1 MRKFI
6 REEEFR
12 EKMQSTVLP
21 YLAARREAL
30 EIMAGDGNKLY
41 TAHHPADA
49 PRGTVVMLHGFSENG
64 EKYREF
70 MYYLLR
76 EGLSVLTFDQRGH
89 GRSHRSAEAKVT
101 HIDRFSQYVADLEAV
116 LGAWGEKLK
125 APLYLF
131 AHSMGGAVA
140 ILYMQKHP
148 NVFQKAVLSAPM
160 VDLQYRG
167 VTRAAAI
174 LACRFCALTGRAK
187 KPVFIAKKDQGN
199 EPFKGSLA
207 LSPERFCYL
216 REQRE
221 SDPLLSGGAPSYAWS
236 LGALGVRKAILK
248 KGAPERIT
256 APVLILA
263 AEHERLVSSEGQEL
277 LAARLPAATLKTVLG
292 SKHEILS
299 ANDEILHPVLG
310 DILDFLR

>member
-1 MRKFI
+1 MRKFL

-12 EKMQSTVLP
+12 EKMQGTVLP
-21 YLAARREAL
+21 YLTARREVF
-30 EIMAGDGNKLY
+30 EVMAEDGNTLY
-41 TAHHPADA
+41 TAHYRADA

-70 MYYLLR
+70 IYYLLR
-76 EGLSVLTFDQRGH
+76 ERLSVLTFDQRGH
-89 GRSHRSAEAKVT
+89 GRSYRSAQVKVT
-101 HIDRFSQYVADLEAV
+101 HIDRFSQYVSDLEAV

-125 APLYLF
+125 QPLYLF

-140 ILYMQKHP
+140 MLYMQKHP
-148 NVFQKAVLSAPM
+148 NVFKKAVLSAPM

-167 VTRAAAI
+167 LTRAAAI
-174 LACRFCALTGRAK
+174 FACRFCALTGRAQ
-187 KPVFIAKKDQGN
+187 KPVFIAKKDHEN

-207 LSPERFCYL
+207 LSPERFSYL
-216 REQRE
+216 REQRG

-236 LGALGVRKAILK
+236 LGALGVRGEILK

-263 AEHERLVSSEGQEL
+263 AEHERLVSPEGQRL
-277 LAARLPAATLKTVLG
+277 LAARLPAATLKTVFG

-299 ANDEILHPVLG
+299 ANDEILHPVLEYV
-310 DILDFLR
+310 LDFLC